1 MKLRTSNQLNMVD
14 ACLTVAQNKEYVPIW
29 KDKEPEDF
37 TTDLDQLQIGYAT
50 LMAKCALAESAMGGA
65 ADTKALAETTLE
77 DQIYV
82 LSRALASHLKKTKDL
97 TRLAQV
103 DVTRTEIMK
112 LRENDLVTKATAIR
126 DLAAAV
132 QFEADAGKRGVTAL
146 RVATLSAAI
155 SAFKTAMAAPRGQIV
170 NRSTLLKEIETD
182 AAALMEQVND
192 LDDLVLQFEGTE
204 QGERFVEAWKRAR
217 MIIDRPGEITAKT
230 PASTKIPVTSDL
242 AS

>member
-1 MKLRTSNQLNMVD
+1 MVD
-14 ACLTVAQNKEYVPIW
+14 ACLTVTQSKEYVPIW

-37 TTDLDQLQIGYAT
+37 TTDFDQLQTSYAT
-50 LMAKCALAESAMGGA
+50 LMAKCALAEFAVGGA

-77 DQIYV
+77 DQTYV
-82 LSRALASHLKKTKDL
+82 LSRALSSHFKKTKDL

-132 QFEADAGKRGVTAL
+132 QFETDAGKRGVSAL

-155 SAFKTAMAAPRGQIV
+155 SAFKTAMATPRGQIV

-182 AAALMEQVND
+182 AAALMEQVSD
-192 LDDLVLQFEGTE
+192 LDDLVLQFDGTE

-217 MIIDRPGEITAKT
+217 MIIDRPGETSAKIS
-230 PASTKIPVTSDL
+230 ASTKAPAPSDID
-242 AS
+242 S